1 MTFPL
6 NLYSLNSI
14 LPHLSLICQ
23 NKFFDQG
30 LHIFWFFFLFFY
42 PLKLVIGFAN
52 VTSFKLKI
60 MTLFSTSTIPL
71 NLFMKI
77 ILSLTWHIYCHSYY
91 LFISFIPNIHYSLK
105 PHYFDPM
112 CFIIIIICFLFT
124 GVYRI
129 SSLTSM
135 CITDSVRWGV
145 WTSPISSLTGMCFS
159 AIVQWRLFA
168 SPNKFG
174 DEVVWCIESVHWRV
188 SASAYQFP
196 DEVVRS
202 RESICWRVCASVNQF
217 FDEVVHPWISSLTSC
232 ASLKH
237 SAEESMLCRPVRW
250 RDSVV

>member
-77 ILSLTWHIYCHSYY
+77 ILSHMTHLLSFLLFIHFFHTEYPLLVETPLLRSYVFYYYYYYYYY
-91 LFISFIPNIHYSLK
+91 LFFYLRG
-105 PHYFDPM
+105 
-112 CFIIIIICFLFT
+112 FT
-124 GVYRI
+124 E
-129 SSLTSM
+129 
-135 CITDSVRWGV
+135 SVRWRACASQ
-145 WTSPISSLTGMCFS
+145 T
-159 AIVQWRLFA
+159 QFA
-168 SPNKFG
+168 
-174 DEVVWCIESVHWRV
+174 EESELR
-188 SASAYQFP
+188 
-196 DEVVRS
+196 RS
-202 RESICWRVCASVNQF
+202 VPWLVCASAQ
-217 FDEVVHPWISSLTSC
+217 
-232 ASLKH
+232 
-237 SAEESMLCRPVRW
+237 
-250 RDSVV
+250 

>member
-14 LPHLSLICQ
+14 LTHLSLICQ

-91 LFISFIPNIHYSLK
+91 LFISFIPNIHYSSK

-112 CFIIIIICFLFT
+112 CFIIIIIIICFFIYGGLQNQFADEH
-124 GVYRI
+124 VHHKL
-129 SSLTSM
+129 SSL
-135 CITDSVRWGV
+135 R
-145 WTSPISSLTGMCFS
+145 SLN
-159 AIVQWRLFA
+159 FA
-168 SPNKFG
+168 
-174 DEVVWCIESVHWRV
+174 D
-188 SASAYQFP
+188 QFP
-196 DEVVRS
+196 D
-202 RESICWRVCASVNQF
+202 WSVLQRN
-217 FDEVVHPWISSLTSC
+217 SSMTT
-232 ASLKH
+232 
-237 SAEESMLCRPVRW
+237 LCFTE
-250 RDSVV
+250 